1 MSYFC
6 QISFKKIEAEDI
18 QDFFVDMKKKA
29 RERSKYAVEAN
40 YVYSPAHHGFAFK
53 DLDENTDNLYLNKY
67 QIEQK
72 DWVRRLYTYRWFYLR
87 EHHLLGVFG
96 VGAELFD
103 CFEATLS
110 FQNSCDQDYEFEYW
124 DKVKIFKDMAQK
136 HKTDTWKDVDPHNDY
151 TEKERTDEML
161 EYLRK
166 SACYDEIWTTY
177 LEDKLYDRDA
187 CVFMSLFSPNY
198 DDIQFIGQFAVD
210 CYKKTVEELKKF
222 YKELYGDEKV
232 NE

>member
-6 QISFKKIEAEDI
+6 QISFIEINAEDI
-18 QDFFVDMKKKA
+18 QNFFIYLKKAA

-40 YVYSPAHHGFAFK
+40 YVYSPTNHGFTLK
-53 DLDENTDNLYLNKY
+53 NLDENTDSLYLNKY

-72 DWVRRLYTYRWFYLR
+72 DWVRKVYTYRWFYLR

-103 CFEATLS
+103 CFDSTLS
-110 FQNSCDQDYEFEYW
+110 FQNSCDQDYDFEYW
-124 DKVKIFKDMAQK
+124 DKVKIFKDIAQK
-136 HKTDTWKDVDPHNDY
+136 HKTDTWKDVDPYNDY
-151 TEKERTDEML
+151 TEEERTDEKL

-187 CVFMSLFSPNY
+187 CVFMSLFSPGY

-222 YKELYGDEKV
+222 YKELYGDKE
-232 NE
+232 